1 MMTLSSELK
10 DKVALVT
17 GATQGI
23 GYAIALEFLN
33 LGAVVAVTGRDKA
46 RAAEAAERLSRA
58 TGGHCLGFGADV
70 SKAAEVEAL
79 FSEMLDSTKRLD
91 ILVNNA
97 GVARDA
103 LLMRMG
109 EEDWDAVM
117 DTNLKGAFLCSK
129 AACRPLLKAKGGS
142 IISVSSVVGV
152 AGNPGQANYAAS
164 KAGLIGFSKSL
175 AKELG
180 SRAVRVNVVAP
191 GFIDTPMTAQL
202 SQEAR
207 DGLVAQIPLGRF
219 AEAHEVASVCGFLAS
234 DRSRYITGQVIR
246 VDGGMMM

>member
-1 MMTLSSELK
+1 MTELK
-10 DKVALVT
+10 DKAALVT
-17 GATQGI
+17 GGTQGI
-23 GYAIALEFLN
+23 GYAIAEDLLKG
-33 LGAVVAVTGRDKA
+33 GAVVAITGRDKA
-46 RAAEAAERLSRA
+46 RAQAAAEKLSQA
-58 TGGHCLGFGADV
+58 TGGTCLGFGADV
-70 SKAAEVEAL
+70 SKSAEVDAL

-97 GVARDA
+97 GIAKDS
-103 LLMRMG
+103 LLMRMS
-109 EEDWDAVM
+109 EEDWDAVL
-117 DTNLKGAFLCSK
+117 DTNLKGAFLCCK

-142 IISVSSVVGV
+142 IINISSVVGV

-164 KAGLIGFSKSL
+164 KAGLIGFTKSL

-191 GFIDTPMTAQL
+191 GFIDTPMTAEL
-202 SQEAR
+202 SEEAR
-207 DGLVAQIPLGRF
+207 NGLIAQVPLGRF
-219 AEAHEVASVCGFLAS
+219 AEAWEVASVCRFLAS

>member
-1 MMTLSSELK
+1 MTASSELK

-33 LGAVVAVTGRDKA
+33 QGAVVAITGRDKA
-46 RAAEAAERLSRA
+46 RAAEAAAALSRA
-58 TGGHCLGFGADV
+58 TGGLCLGFGADV

-79 FSEMLDSTKRLD
+79 YSEMLDSTKRLD

-97 GVARDA
+97 GIARDA